1 MPIFEYHCTKCDK
14 DFEAL
19 VLGSQKVACP
29 HCSGEKV
36 EKLLSCCSF
45 KTAGAAS
52 ASGSGEGGF
61 SSSKVSACASCSATS
76 CKTCGH

>member
-1 MPIFEYHCTKCDK
+1 MPIFEYHCTKCDE

-19 VLGSQKVACP
+19 VLGSQKVECP
-29 HCSGEKV
+29 HCNGKKV

-45 KTAGAAS
+45 KTAGAS
-52 ASGSGEGGF
+52 SGSGESGF
-61 SSSKVSACASCSATS
+61 SSSKGSACASCSATS